1 MRKWQKKL
9 SEWVAVESTGDEQ
22 ELSRKGIATAIFVPS
37 LYATEWF
44 LVAVTAAIVSLL
56 KHYRL
61 TDTSI
66 WFILWGL
73 NLMVSGAVIVFGD
86 KIKID
91 ITLMQSL
98 RKLSNAITKRTKVI
112 GILLE
117 FCIVLR
123 LLLWDGSA
131 HMLIFFRERIP
142 SNLLRA
148 CLFIFAS
155 GFQMFVW
162 AKLYIL
168 GYDSVAGLL
177 QGVL

>member
-1 MRKWQKKL
+1 MRKWQRKL
-9 SEWVAVESTGDEQ
+9 SEWVAVDSTGDER

-44 LVAVTAAIVSLL
+44 LVAVTAAIVTLL
-56 KHYRL
+56 KHYGL
-61 TDTSI
+61 TDTPI
-66 WFILWGL
+66 WLILWGL

-86 KIKID
+86 RFKLD

-98 RKLSNAITKRTKVI
+98 RKLSNAITKRTKVV
-112 GILLE
+112 GILIE
-117 FCIVLR
+117 TCIVIR

-131 HMLIFFRERIP
+131 HLLIFFRERIP
-142 SNLLRA
+142 SNLLRV
-148 CLFIFAS
+148 CLFVFAS

-168 GYDSVAGLL
+168 GYDSLTGLL
-177 QGVL
+177 SGL